1 MLPPQTQTEMP
12 RAARWDG
19 QRRGTSFA
27 DLIGDRLLHA
37 EPPAG
42 DWQRWTTLTR
52 GKGRPSPRDPSLG
65 AAFGLALLAAA
76 TATGSDTVHSL
87 FNLGG
92 LVIVFGGV
100 TAVAFM
106 SFQPD
111 DVCKAMGSIVA
122 MLKGVAPGGP
132 ESDLRR
138 DMEDIV
144 GWSRIVHERARAA
157 SSAAW
162 PGTTRPIRC

>member
-1 MLPPQTQTEMP
+1 MDDIDTREGPAFAKGPSWEP
-12 RAARWDG
+12 RLA
-19 QRRGTSFA
+19 S
-27 DLIGDRLLHA
+27 
-37 EPPAG
+37 
-42 DWQRWTTLTR
+42 
-52 GKGRPSPRDPSLG
+52 
-65 AAFGLALLAAA
+65 ALLAAA

-100 TAVAFM
+100 TSVAFM

-111 DVCKAMGSIVA
+111 DVRKAMASIIA
-122 MLKGVAPGGP
+122 MLKGVAPGDP

-144 GWSRIVHERARAA
+144 GWSRIVHELVRAA
-157 SSAAW
+157 SSRAW
-162 PGTTRPIRC
+162 PSTTRPIRW

>member
-1 MLPPQTQTEMP
+1 MRSQRQEIGKFTGDIDTREG
-12 RAARWDG
+12 RA
-19 QRRGTSFA
+19 FA
-27 DLIGDRLLHA
+27 
-37 EPPAG
+37 
-42 DWQRWTTLTR
+42 
-52 GKGRPSPRDPSLG
+52 KGSMLG

-76 TATGSDTVHSL
+76 TVTGSDTVHSL

-106 SFQPD
+106 SFQPT
-111 DVCKAMGSIVA
+111 DVCKAMDSIVA

-132 ESDLRR
+132 DSDLRR
-138 DMEDIV
+138 DMEDIA
-144 GWSRIVHERARAA
+144 GGLASSTKTARAA

-162 PGTTRPIRC
+162 PGMVRPIRC